1 MLITSYFN
9 NETNYISLVLFLLLS
24 LSFII
29 ISTVIFIFFI
39 FIDFCQSFLV
49 HSKTPVVFI
58 ISSLHTLHIIM

>member
-9 NETNYISLVLFLLLS
+9 DETNYISLVFFLLS